1 MKVSSD
7 TGSALELHKA
17 GVIYT
22 CKGLEGQTLA
32 EACWMS
38 LKDIINEVDSF
49 IYCEIA
55 LLKIPTP
62 FRT

>member
-17 GVIYT
+17 GAIYT

-38 LKDIINEVDSF
+38 LKDELIPK
-49 IYCEIA
+49 
-55 LLKIPTP
+55 LKTMSLN
-62 FRT
+62 FKFLMTD